1 MKRTCIYYSANQCD
15 GLSGRNSL
23 RREELTAPGLSAL
36 HGGRVE
42 HTHHSNR
49 EKRDVRRARSG
60 LLKVPGTFAVTSF
73 SLTRSAP
80 ADKRGG
86 WFSLIPNYLFYP
98 IKLTIKISHYKT
110 WAWRAALGNAWI
122 WDGHTAVAVAVIVLT
137 ETKDVLVERS
147 SSLVMCFLTYM
158 SSMLSPHLHQHPHSQ
173 HVKAGPWLC
182 CKLLWRCMRYNI

>member
-1 MKRTCIYYSANQCD
+1 MWRIIRQKQSKERRTHSSRVVSPAWREGRTYTSQQQRKR
-15 GLSGRNSL
+15 
-23 RREELTAPGLSAL
+23 
-36 HGGRVE
+36 V
-42 HTHHSNR
+42 
-49 EKRDVRRARSG
+49 RSG
-60 LLKVPGTFAVTSF
+60 LLKVPGTYTVTSF

-80 ADKRGG
+80 ADKCGG

-137 ETKDVLVERS
+137 KTKDVLVERS
-147 SSLVMCFLTYM
+147 NLTMCFLTYM

-173 HVKAGPWLC
+173 HMKAGPWLC